1 MFFAKKLLR
10 AILCHMSDAILP
22 IFLLLGFFVALLIA
36 HAVYIEWRLR
46 AFLRGQN
53 GANLE
58 EIIRRMVNEH
68 SHMLQT
74 DTELTEAAGEL
85 RKLLSDAVRGIS
97 VVRFNA
103 LSGDTSGKQS
113 FAAAILSERGDGV
126 VFSSLHARENARM
139 YAKPVNNFV
148 SEFELT
154 DEEKQ
159 AIVEARKRYAP
170 VSKK

>member
-1 MFFAKKLLR
+1 
-10 AILCHMSDAILP
+10 
-22 IFLLLGFFVALLIA
+22 
-36 HAVYIEWRLR
+36 
-46 AFLRGQN
+46 
-53 GANLE
+53 
-58 EIIRRMVNEH
+58 MVNEH